1 MRMFLLPILLIWW
14 AGSLAQDRVADREAK
29 VRAWLLRGKAYKAI
43 AQCDAMLGA
52 KPEPRFHVLRAEALN
67 RIGEHEKALRDAHAA
82 VHHFPG
88 LAEAYHEMGVAEQGL
103 GMVDSAKVHLR
114 WAITLKDRPD
124 TRQRLAAVLMMGAD
138 HAGALAQ
145 LDTAARA
152 LPAGAAALAGVQR
165 ARGECLAAMGDTVA
179 ARVAFDQALAIAPD
193 DPVTYNSRGWFLH
206 ALHGQHAAAVADYDR
221 AIRLNPNYSY
231 AFNNRGWSRYRMG
244 EVEKGLADIEKAR
257 RRKVFNPYIYRNLG
271 IIALERG
278 ERQRACEQ
286 FRKALAYG
294 FTERFGN
301 EVKDLAAA
309 ACTGSDAGLT
319 PVQAPN
325 APLSTPSKNTPVRNN
340 AP

>member
-1 MRMFLLPILLIWW
+1 
-14 AGSLAQDRVADREAK
+14 
-29 VRAWLLRGKAYKAI
+29 
-43 AQCDAMLGA
+43 
-52 KPEPRFHVLRAEALN
+52 
-67 RIGEHEKALRDAHAA
+67 
-82 VHHFPG
+82 
-88 LAEAYHEMGVAEQGL
+88 
-103 GMVDSAKVHLR
+103 
-114 WAITLKDRPD
+114 
-124 TRQRLAAVLMMGAD
+124 
-138 HAGALAQ
+138 
-145 LDTAARA
+145 
-152 LPAGAAALAGVQR
+152 
-165 ARGECLAAMGDTVA
+165 VA
-179 ARVAFDQALAIAPD
+179 ARTAFARALAIAPD
-193 DPVTYNSRGWFLH
+193 DPVIYNSRGWFLH
-206 ALHGQHAAAVADYDR
+206 AQHGRHAAAIADYDR

-301 EVKDLAAA
+301 EVKDLTAN
-309 ACTGSDAGLT
+309 ACTGAENGLT

-325 APLSTPSKNTPVRNN
+325 APLSAPTKNAPVRTN

>member
-1 MRMFLLPILLIWW
+1 M
-14 AGSLAQDRVADREAK
+14 AQDRVADREAK
-29 VRAWLLRGKAYKAI
+29 VRAWLARGKAYKAI

-67 RIGEHEKALRDAHAA
+67 RIGEHEKALRDAWSA
-82 VHHFPG
+82 VQHFPG

-103 GMVDSAKVHLR
+103 VLGDSAETHLR
-114 WAITLKDRPD
+114 AAIALKDRPD
-124 TRQRLAAVLMMGAD
+124 TRQRLAAVLMMRSD
-138 HAGALAQ
+138 HPGALAQ

-152 LPAGAAALAGVQR
+152 LPTGSAALASVER
-165 ARGECLAAMGDTVA
+165 ARGECLASAGDTVA
-179 ARVAFDQALAIAPD
+179 ARAAFDRALAIAPD

-206 ALHGQHAAAVADYDR
+206 ALHGHHAAAVADYDR

-244 EVEKGLADIEKAR
+244 DVEKGLADIEKAR

-271 IIALERG
+271 VIALERG

-301 EVKDLAAA
+301 EVKYLAATA
-309 ACTGSDAGLT
+309 STGADNGLT

-325 APLSTPSKNTPVRNN
+325 APLSAPTKNTPVRNN